1 MELTVV
7 KQNIL
12 DGSRFRDLPFE
23 ARRAGLT
30 AAVARLYSLKG
41 MGGNAEAIA
50 PEIALAVSEL
60 LKECAVTYSGLTMAE
75 IRYALEAG
83 VKGQLDE
90 CPTYLNTANMCR
102 WLCEYKNSALRLEA
116 LQAVYNDPT
125 AEASRQLTAGTTEAR
140 DREAMERFMGTALV
154 EVQTTGSL
162 EASQLRSG
170 AYAALY
176 DYLRKTGRLEKPSN
190 DEILAAFEKV
200 TKGMR
205 PGPKFETVAEAV
217 KSATAVSVNAVKRLI
232 LEDYLKTL

>member
-12 DGSRFRDLPFE
+12 DGSRFRDLSFE

-60 LKECAVTYSGLTMAE
+60 QKECAVTYSGLTMAE

-102 WLCEYKNSALRLEA
+102 WLTLYQHSALRLEA
-116 LQAVYNDPT
+116 LQALQSET
-125 AEASRQLTAGTTEAR
+125 ALQPSNQLTAGTTEAR
-140 DREAMERFMGTALV
+140 DRAAMESFMEKALQDV
-154 EVQTTGSL
+154 RVFGAL
-162 EASQLRSG
+162 EASPLKSG

-176 DYLRKTGRLEKPSN
+176 DYLRGTGRLERPSN
-190 DEILAAFEKV
+190 EELLAAFDKV
-200 TKGMR
+200 ANGMPR
-205 PGPKFETVAEAV
+205 GAHFETVAEAV
-217 KSATAVSVNAVKRLI
+217 QSTTAVAVNAVKRLI
-232 LEDYLKTL
+232 LEGYLKTL